1 MSGGRDLSQP
11 VILQSHIVSVRERKI
26 LVFSLKVNIF
36 HEKSEKTPGFCS
48 KQHPPSPGFRS
59 LRSEGLATA
68 YAVPFPSFS
77 VSKAFMS
84 ETETVS
90 FCIIAHPYES
100 KLSRMGYYAKTPHL
114 RAALIIAL
122 HCAESEGFEPYLQ
135 CATETL
141 KLRYSIGG
149 CSC

>member
-1 MSGGRDLSQP
+1 MKKAKKRPDFAQNT
-11 VILQSHIVSVRERKI
+11 IH
-26 LVFSLKVNIF
+26 
-36 HEKSEKTPGFCS
+36 
-48 KQHPPSPGFRS
+48 PSPGFRS

-122 HCAESEGFEPYLQ
+122 HCAEREGFEPPEPLSSTVFKTAVIDHSTISPFPFWDCKVRNFLCYSKFFLFYFPF
-135 CATETL
+135 
-141 KLRYSIGG
+141 RYFNPY
-149 CSC
+149 C